1 MNKTLILLLIL
12 GPLKIAGQQSYSLQY
27 LTELVL
33 LENYQIRIVRNKQQM
48 AENLNTP
55 GNAGMLPTVGI
66 ASENSWDIQTSES
79 RLYTGVTRIGD
90 NAQSSR
96 MNVVAE
102 LDWKVFD
109 GLAMFARRDRLGYLA
124 NLGEINT
131 KYYVE
136 QTVADMAKAYYQLV
150 REQQIL
156 DSYRQ
161 MQEVSR
167 FRLEVETRKRD
178 IGSGNALLYNQAIL
192 DFNSDST
199 MLLEQELRIREQQI
213 QINRFINRAPEL
225 PLDPADKTIET
236 KGIGSVQE
244 LTDLAVSSNRDLER
258 ARIEEL
264 LADADIRIER
274 GNRYPHVS
282 LFSNYAL
289 SYMTSETGIIESAQS
304 RGAQFGVRVRFN
316 LYDGGKQNIRVNNA
330 ILEQE
335 SSQIYTAD
343 VRAWLDSDFT
353 RLTERYRSLEKQ
365 HQLLLQSVEAA
376 EISLK
381 IAREQLQ
388 SGAIN
393 GYEFRQ
399 TQLTSVKVQ
408 MQLTD
413 LLFAMKV
420 IETDVDRIT
429 GVLTEKLFSSF

>member
-1 MNKTLILLLIL
+1 MNKTIFLLLIL
-12 GPLKIAGQQSYSLQY
+12 GPFQIAGQQSYSLQQ
-27 LTELVL
+27 LTELAL
-33 LENYQIRIVRNKQQM
+33 QENYQIRIIRKQQQM
-48 AENLNTP
+48 TENQNTP
-55 GNAGMLPTVGI
+55 GNAGMLPTVGV
-66 ASENSWDIQTSES
+66 ASDNSWDILTSES
-79 RLYTGVTRIGD
+79 NLYTGATRSGT
-90 NAQSSR
+90 NARSSR
-96 MNVVAE
+96 TGLVAE
-102 LDWKVFD
+102 VDWKVFD
-109 GLAMFARRDRLGYLA
+109 GFSMFARRDRLGYLA

-131 KYYVE
+131 RYYIE
-136 QTVADMAKAYYQLV
+136 QTLADLAKAYYQLV

-167 FRLEVETRKRD
+167 FRLEVETRKRNV
-178 IGSGNALLYNQAIL
+178 GAGNALLFNQAVL

-213 QINRFINRAPEL
+213 HINRIINRAPEL
-225 PLDPADKTIET
+225 AFDPADNSIEI
-236 KGIGSVQE
+236 KGIGAVQE
-244 LTDLAVSSNRDLER
+244 LTDLAVRSNHDLEK

-264 LADADIRIER
+264 LADADIRIEK
-274 GNRYPHVS
+274 GNRYPQVS
-282 LFSNYAL
+282 VFGNYGL
-289 SYMTSETGIIESAQS
+289 NYQTSETGIIESAQS

-316 LYDGGKQNIRVNNA
+316 LYDGGRQNIRINNV

-335 SSQIYTAD
+335 SSEIYSAD
-343 VRAWLDSDFT
+343 VRAWLASDIT
-353 RLTERYRSLEKQ
+353 RLTEQYSSFEKQ

-420 IETDVDRIT
+420 IETDIDRIT
-429 GVLTEKLFSSF
+429 GVLTEKLFTSF